1 MRERRREKELE
12 VTSWHKSEVKQVS
25 APLILDPTGGIMTKE
40 MKEVCRR
47 FETVTGMRVAVQER
61 AGRANKH
68 LAKSEP
74 LKREKCER
82 KECFICNTG
91 KGNC

>member
-74 LKREKCER
+74 LNREKC
-82 KECFICNTG
+82 
-91 KGNC
+91 